1 MLAAV
6 ILTQPKSPG
15 VEEGIEQELNS
26 IDAEFDRRD
35 AKLQARV
42 DAEIAQLKT
51 LGVID
56 DRGQRVRK
64 NLPADMQEGSGCDLG

>member
-6 ILTQPKSPG
+6 MLTQPKSPG
-15 VEEGIEQELNS
+15 VEEGIDQELNN
-26 IDAEFDRRD
+26 IDAEADRRD
-35 AKLQARV
+35 AELQALLDREM
-42 DAEIAQLKT
+42 ARLRA

-64 NLPADMQEGSGCDLG
+64 ELPADMQEGSGCDLG

>member
-1 MLAAV
+1 M
-6 ILTQPKSPG
+6 LTQPKSPG